1 MHRVTGRFKWKRRLK
16 IERIG
21 ERTKNERGTRKQK
34 MATEFFFFKIVFNR
48 EERKQKIDEMCEKL
62 ASSYRIDGYVCLLRL
77 TVIPSCQS
85 SWI

>member
-34 MATEFFFFKIVFNR
+34 MATDFFF
-48 EERKQKIDEMCEKL
+48 
-62 ASSYRIDGYVCLLRL
+62 LRL
-77 TVIPSCQS
+77 YLTGKKGNRR
-85 SWI
+85 

>member
-34 MATEFFFFKIVFNR
+34 MATDFFF
-48 EERKQKIDEMCEKL
+48 
-62 ASSYRIDGYVCLLRL
+62 LRL
-77 TVIPSCQS
+77 YLTGKKENRR
-85 SWI
+85 